1 MNILKNLAVRLGI
14 TRAEMTSVTILLLF
28 LVIGGAIRYSGSVRE
43 ADSLLR
49 EAGRA
54 RYSEAEVDSLIRLAP
69 KVDISAAAESDES
82 MTAAGTDAGEE
93 KSVSSRH
100 PATRTSKKLFTGVIA
115 FNRAS
120 EAQLQ
125 QIPGIGPAIAKRL
138 VAFRAERGGNV
149 RQFDDFLD
157 VKGIGKKKLE
167 LLKKHL
173 TLE

>member
-28 LVIGGAIRYSGSVRE
+28 LVIGGAIRYSGSVRD

-54 RYSEAEVDSLIRLAP
+54 RYSEAEVDSLLRLAP
-69 KVDISAAAESDES
+69 GVDIQSAADASES
-82 MTAAGTDAGEE
+82 MAAGTDAGEE
-93 KSVSSRH
+93 HSVSSGH
-100 PATRTSKKLFTGVIA
+100 PARASKKLFTGVIA